1 MEVKQHTNVAH
12 TQSHKHTTARPWKQL
27 GQSAFCHRHKV
38 LHTCMHI
45 MCTCWNVS
53 RAYLLWRLQVR
64 KQNSLHGTHTV
75 ALTWSH
81 KHSCK
86 AMEAAWPISFL
97 TQTQSLTHMHAHH
110 VHMQECKQSILL
122 PQRQRTCTCKHI
134 QDVGLWCNP
143 TTVSGLWSCTITC
156 LCSWGVDLRR
166 SPSNSPSSPSSL
178 VRVCDL
184 KLL

>member
-1 MEVKQHTNVAH
+1 MEVEQHTNVAH
-12 TQSHKHTTARPWKQL
+12 TVTQTHNCKAMEAAWPISFLSQTQSLTR
-27 GQSAFCHRHKV
+27 
-38 LHTCMHI
+38 MHI

-75 ALTWSH
+75 TLTWSH

-97 TQTQSLTHMHAHH
+97 TQTQSLTHMHAHD
-110 VHMQECKQSILL
+110 VHMQECKQSMPL

-166 SPSNSPSSPSSL
+166 SPSNSPSSPNSL

-184 KLL
+184 RLL

>member
-1 MEVKQHTNVAH
+1 MEVEQPTYVAH

-45 MCTCWNVS
+45 MCTCRNVS

-75 ALTWSH
+75 TLTLSH

-97 TQTQSLTHMHAHH
+97 TQTQSLTHMHAQH
-110 VHMQECKQSILL
+110 VHMQECKQSIPL

-134 QDVGLWCNP
+134 QDLDAIRL
-143 TTVSGLWSCTITC
+143 S
-156 LCSWGVDLRR
+156 
-166 SPSNSPSSPSSL
+166 
-178 VRVCDL
+178 
-184 KLL
+184 